1 MTEQSKTVF
10 SRNNQERMTKMK
22 TIPKPV
28 VKLFFGSFFALIILI
43 AGTPSWAF
51 NFPAAG
57 WHRGDVSVAQEN
69 SRAAISKA
77 LNSANPNFETDITDF
92 IDQNGKRVGLVSHD
106 YLMKRATGEDGAF
119 SKKYNDLTKLPQNK
133 ANAEMQAEPFM
144 TVIELFDLIKERKAQ
159 GVTPTVSLD
168 MKDEGKSAEEFSQW
182 VGKLIQQYGFQQ
194 HVFASSFFTSN
205 SSGVKAACPECMVGG
220 LVFNDH
226 FALKHLDYEHTSL
239 DLTILSKITYLFG
252 FWGKKE
258 FNHDFV
264 LIQDDI
270 FFAHPEL
277 VDYWKD
283 VRKAKFVGVYV
294 YNKSRGY
301 TEKEWDLLKKVDWLE
316 LDPPQM
322 NQYLQMNKK
331 M

>member
-1 MTEQSKTVF
+1 
-10 SRNNQERMTKMK
+10 MTKMK

-28 VKLFFGSFFALIILI
+28 IKLFFGSFFALAILI
-43 AGTPSWAF
+43 AGTPSWSF

-77 LNSANPNFETDITDF
+77 LNSTNPNFETDIIDF
-92 IDQNGKRVGLVSHD
+92 VDQNGKRVGLLSHD

-119 SKKYNDLTKLPQNK
+119 SKKYNDLSKLPKNR
-133 ANAEMQAEPFM
+133 ANPEMPAEPFM

-182 VGKLIQQYGFQQ
+182 VGRLIRQYGFQQ
-194 HVFASSFFTSN
+194 HVFASSFFKSN
-205 SSGVKAACPECMVGG
+205 AFAIKAACPECMVGG

-226 FALKHLDYEHTSL
+226 FALKHLDYHHTSL
-239 DLTILSKITYLFG
+239 DLTTLSEITYLFG

-277 VDYWKD
+277 ADYWKN
-283 VRKAKFVGVYV
+283 VRKAKFVGVLV
-294 YNKSRGY
+294 YNKNRGY
-301 TEKEWDLLKKVDWLE
+301 TEKEWELLKKADWLE
-316 LDPPQM
+316 LDPLQM
-322 NQYLQMNKK
+322 NQYLQMKK
-331 M
+331 AI